1 MKRTILQLVFTL
13 LCVMGTYA
21 QRASLIMVTDSMA
34 LRYAMEAVGDTATMY
49 DYYIGSASLSGST
62 TKLLVLVDLM
72 PDAGWNHPC
81 KLVYI
86 NRTISSSL
94 VSPVNAIFDATQPPL
109 DVDFRIL
116 MKPNRMGEAAAAK
129 PSVMSIPSNSI
140 DNTAGHTY
148 ALIVSG
154 GVSKVQNMERYWN
167 DCSFIYQTLR
177 RRYGIPRQNIK
188 VAMADGTDPAE
199 DMNLTDRNEFA
210 SSPLDLDNDN
220 TDDIEYAAT
229 KGNIR
234 EILETYAQELT
245 DSDHLLVFVTDHGG
259 TENGKSYICLWGGE
273 RLYPEE
279 LSSYLDGCQAGFI
292 TFILG
297 QCNSG
302 GFIDGLKA
310 SNRVVST
317 ACKADERSY
326 SRTDIPYDE
335 FLYRWTC
342 TLNGQDAFGNSVTRN
357 AGIINAHNYA
367 ASNDRYAN
375 GGSML
380 ASETPAINYFTNSV
394 VSGLALDSIPPTVY
408 LCFYHDASDCILKTQ
423 EYTKQITPSIPVLD
437 RRNMMF
443 WKSKDIW
450 VRNQNDGFENTE
462 NQTPII
468 EDDEART
475 FIYTR
480 IKNIGVK
487 PYINGNTTINL
498 YWALSSLY
506 LTEDQWRGYDK
517 DNQGGK
523 IIEKGVKGT
532 IEAGGDTIILTK
544 KTFDNASDYT
554 SDDYLPICILARID
568 ETNKDELI
576 TDSDKIVAAW
586 ESDQIAQN
594 NTLSLLTTKD
604 NNFNVILCNVDN
616 ITKFYKLQITTNNNH
631 LLENNKAEIS
641 LKVSPPLEEAWKG
654 SGEQGSYV
662 EFDNENPG
670 FIRIK
675 NDSAIISDIALS
687 ARARG
692 YISMKCSF
700 IAEKPIEKDS
710 TYDIDVVLID
720 NATGRW
726 IGGETFRIHQSA
738 RPAIST
744 DINSTLMNGHLTL
757 SAENSSEQVSYK
769 WYDSKGNL
777 IGTGNSINVPASSS
791 ESEFTV
797 RSESLEDGAVSYSK
811 VNVSP
816 VSAIKSLENTKSSVK
831 VVLRDAATSTTV
843 LKLSSAS
850 ASLPTTEYEV
860 EEGEREC
867 EIPTASLPSGVYG
880 ITLVEDG
887 IPVESRKVLK

>member
-1 MKRTILQLVFTL
+1 M
-13 LCVMGTYA
+13 
-21 QRASLIMVTDSMA
+21 
-34 LRYAMEAVGDTATMY
+34 
-49 DYYIGSASLSGST
+49 
-62 TKLLVLVDLM
+62 
-72 PDAGWNHPC
+72 
-81 KLVYI
+81 
-86 NRTISSSL
+86 
-94 VSPVNAIFDATQPPL
+94 
-109 DVDFRIL
+109 
-116 MKPNRMGEAAAAK
+116 
-129 PSVMSIPSNSI
+129 
-140 DNTAGHTY
+140 
-148 ALIVSG
+148 
-154 GVSKVQNMERYWN
+154 
-167 DCSFIYQTLR
+167 
-177 RRYGIPRQNIK
+177 
-188 VAMADGTDPAE
+188 
-199 DMNLTDRNEFA
+199 
-210 SSPLDLDNDN
+210 
-220 TDDIEYAAT
+220 
-229 KGNIR
+229 
-234 EILETYAQELT
+234 
-245 DSDHLLVFVTDHGG
+245 
-259 TENGKSYICLWGGE
+259 
-273 RLYPEE
+273 E
-279 LSSYLDGCQAGFI
+279 LSSYLEGCQAGFI

-408 LCFYHDASDCILKTQ
+408 LCFDMFDDETVCEQETKT
-423 EYTKQITPSIPVLD
+423 YVNDLSGIRIPNNNSHLLC
-437 RRNMMF
+437 F
-443 WKSKDIW
+443 WKSPYIW
-450 VRNQNDGFENTE
+450 MRNQKDGEENHDT
-462 NQTPII
+462 QTPKMIDG
-468 EDDEART
+468 EVRT
-475 FIYTR
+475 YVYVDIR
-480 IKNIGVK
+480 NKGVK
-487 PYINGNTTINL
+487 PYNAKDAAVHCFWTEGSLYVDETSWKGTASAGSKIGVIKLLDTINP
-498 YWALSSLY
+498 
-506 LTEDQWRGYDK
+506 
-517 DNQGGK
+517 GGHSVRY
-523 IIEKGVKGT
+523 IR
-532 IEAGGDTIILTK
+532 
-544 KTFDNASDYT
+544 KTFDDCEDFEEGQSYPVCVLAGIGSMYDDCLEFDSTRIAKVWDSDMMVQSNVVKMEQMT
-554 SDDYLPICILARID
+554 ATTPTPLLIGF
-568 ETNKDELI
+568 TNKRNTATTYGLRIKTNMDENKLTNMAELCLSMSPTLSDI
-576 TDSDKIVAAW
+576 WKEGGMRGYKVAADRNVSDKIA
-586 ESDQIAQN
+586 
-594 NTLSLLTTKD
+594 LLADSSVISNIVMEPRQACKIGLGC
-604 NNFNVILCNVDN
+604 NFLADS
-616 ITKFYKLQITTNNNH
+616 
-631 LLENNKAEIS
+631 EIS
-641 LKVSPPLEEAWKG
+641 KDVSCDVDVMLIEESTG
-654 SGEQGSYV
+654 
-662 EFDNENPG
+662 
-670 FIRIK
+670 
-675 NDSAIISDIALS
+675 
-687 ARARG
+687 
-692 YISMKCSF
+692 KC
-700 IAEKPIEKDS
+700 
-710 TYDIDVVLID
+710 
-720 NATGRW
+720 
-726 IGGETFRIHQSA
+726 IGGETFRIHQGA